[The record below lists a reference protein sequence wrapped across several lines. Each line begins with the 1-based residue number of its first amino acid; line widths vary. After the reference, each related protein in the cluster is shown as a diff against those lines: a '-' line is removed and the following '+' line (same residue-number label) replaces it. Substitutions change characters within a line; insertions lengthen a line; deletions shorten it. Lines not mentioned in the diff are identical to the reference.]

1 MPTKTNDD
9 GRVTYSARNV
19 TGETAP
25 APPTIEQSLAAT
37 VCPECG
43 RAPMVERVARRG
55 KRIGERFLGCRAYP
69 QCRGTRPIVEA
80 TTGPTPPAPSAEP
93 EPPPPLRRGV
103 AGGSARERYEKLDSA
118 HRDHIQSARRRIIA
132 IGAAGVVLG
141 LLWLSSGRTLY
152 LFQPVFG
159 LYLAILSVI
168 WVLGRLFITPQS
180 IRAWRTGA
188 DGEAKTAAALNRLGD
203 DWIVLHDR
211 PIPGSRANIDHIAI
225 GPPGIFVI
233 ETKDYSGRISL
244 AGNEIRVNG
253 RRVGWIDQVR
263 GQAQAVIA
271 VVSKVDDAPPVP
283 VTPIICVHRADL
295 PWLRSSAAGVR
306 VLSGR
311 GMLDALVKA
320 APTLSPDAVRRV
332 ADELDR
338 RLKPA
343 S

>member
-1 MPTKTNDD
+1 
-9 GRVTYSARNV
+9 
-19 TGETAP
+19 
-25 APPTIEQSLAAT
+25 
-37 VCPECG
+37 
-43 RAPMVERVARRG
+43 MVERVARRG
-55 KRIGERFLGCRAYP
+55 KNVGERFLGCRAYP
-69 QCRGTRPIVEA
+69 QCRGTRPIVDA
-80 TTGPTPPAPSAEP
+80 STDPTAPAPFTASEP
-93 EPPPPLRRGV
+93 QPSPRRGV
-103 AGGSARERYEKLDSA
+103 AGGSARQRYERLDSA
-118 HRDHIQSARRRIIA
+118 HRESIQSVRRRIIA

-159 LYLAILSVI
+159 LYLAILSVM

-188 DGEAKTAAALNRLGD
+188 DGETKTAAALERLGD

-211 PIPGSRANIDHIAI
+211 RIPGSRANIDHVAI

-271 VVSKVDDAPPVP
+271 VMSRVDDAPQMP

-295 PWLRSSAAGVR
+295 PWFRSSAAGVR

-311 GMLDALVKA
+311 GMLDALLKA

-338 RLKPA
+338 RLEPA
-343 S
+343 T